1 VLTWRRIMD
10 ATFFALKRAFHG
22 TLRITRASLAG
33 LGLTA
38 ARFDLLYALPHGY
51 GRFAIRTRQSALRQA
66 LGVSRP
72 TVSRMLASLEELGL
86 VRRVRDTADRRQRVV
101 TLTQRGCTLIR
112 KAVRVFI
119 DSGWTQLALDRA
131 LDEGVAGR
139 RWSDEAH
146 CIFATE
152 ALEGFLERIRA
163 AFGDFATLAYP
174 SHPDD

>member
-1 VLTWRRIMD
+1 MWQRIMD
-10 ATFFALKRAFHG
+10 ATFFGLKRAFHA
-22 TLRITRASLAG
+22 TLRITRAKLAK

-51 GRFAIRTRQSALRQA
+51 GRFEIRTRQSDLRRA

-86 VRRVRDTADRRQRVV
+86 VRRERERDPGDGRQIIVR
-101 TLTQRGCTLIR
+101 LTQRGCTLIR
-112 KAVRVFI
+112 KAIRAFI
-119 DSGWTQLALDRA
+119 DSGWTQLALDSA
-131 LDEGVAGR
+131 LDEDLPGR
-139 RWSDEAH
+139 RWCDEDH
-146 CIFATE
+146 CMFEIET
-152 ALEGFLERIRA
+152 LEDLLERIRA